1 MARRWLSKVTAV
13 INRLLPSQ
21 AASRFGTAG
30 LLTEAFKSASWKV
43 VPRFRRDGPR
53 SAFSSVHRRG
63 SQRTW
68 LARGALSRLI
78 WRLSSVPFW
87 GKFTI
92 WYRVPPSPLCP
103 QNPESK
109 RHKFR
114 LCARSLSF
122 KELHAKSREHG
133 SYADGVEARGSNLGT
148 RLYSAGTQSRSLSL
162 LREPDC
168 QRPGIILQIMY
179 RDSRL
184 SVLQDAV
191 NKKQN

>member
-21 AASRFGTAG
+21 ASSRFGTAG
-30 LLTEAFKSASWKV
+30 LLTEAFKSASWKL
-43 VPRFRRDGPR
+43 VPWFRKRR
-53 SAFSSVHRRG
+53 SAIRIFKCVL
-63 SQRTW
+63 QRLSAE
-68 LARGALSRLI
+68 LARLRAFSRLT
-78 WRLSSVPFW
+78 WTLRSVPFRA
-87 GKFTI
+87 KFTI

-103 QNPESK
+103 QNLDSK

-114 LCARSLSF
+114 ICARSLSF

-148 RLYSAGTQSRSLSL
+148 RLYSAATQSWSLSL

-184 SVLQDAV
+184 SVLQHAV
-191 NKKQN
+191 NKKGS